1 MIELF
6 NEYKNAGKMKEALL
20 VGRNMV
26 NKNPANLEM
35 FRAYMDLLISL
46 SEQLPALADKKNFVG
61 QANVTLAFFE
71 ENADMTA
78 DIVSELSAYRDKIDP
93 IVKKINDEEMDNN
106 RAALKEVQTNN
117 SKAIK
122 ALYTEKQR
130 LGKVKTQSEF
140 DSELME
146 ISKLDAQI
154 EHEYMTDEQK
164 AHYDQI
170 NKECTACISDKMR
183 EMEHVNNVAYNK
195 KAVDAYD
202 SAFKKF
208 KGDENKYKNNQT
220 QLFALV
226 SSTLFAYDAARLFN
240 ESLIYYN
247 HVYSY
252 IFSKLDDDGKLALT
266 RFSIECE
273 RKQR

>member
-146 ISKLDAQI
+146 ISKL
-154 EHEYMTDEQK
+154 
-164 AHYDQI
+164 
-170 NKECTACISDKMR
+170 
-183 EMEHVNNVAYNK
+183 V
-195 KAVDAYD
+195 
-202 SAFKKF
+202 
-208 KGDENKYKNNQT
+208 
-220 QLFALV
+220 
-226 SSTLFAYDAARLFN
+226 
-240 ESLIYYN
+240 
-247 HVYSY
+247 
-252 IFSKLDDDGKLALT
+252 
-266 RFSIECE
+266 
-273 RKQR
+273 

>member
-208 KGDENKYKNNQT
+208 KGD
-220 QLFALV
+220 QL
-226 SSTLFAYDAARLFN
+226 
-240 ESLIYYN
+240 
-247 HVYSY
+247 
-252 IFSKLDDDGKLALT
+252 
-266 RFSIECE
+266 
-273 RKQR
+273 

>member
-1 MIELF
+1 
-6 NEYKNAGKMKEALL
+6 
-20 VGRNMV
+20 
-26 NKNPANLEM
+26 
-35 FRAYMDLLISL
+35 MD
-46 SEQLPALADKKNFVG
+46 K
-61 QANVTLAFFE
+61 
-71 ENADMTA
+71 
-78 DIVSELSAYRDKIDP
+78 
-93 IVKKINDEEMDNN
+93 N
-106 RAALKEVQTNN
+106 RAALREVQANN

-122 ALYTEKQR
+122 ALYTEKQK

-140 DSELME
+140 DTELLE

-164 AHYDQI
+164 AHYDRI

-195 KAVDAYD
+195 RAVEAYD
-202 SAFKKF
+202 FAFKKF
-208 KGDENKYKNNQT
+208 KGDESRYKKNQI
-220 QLFALV
+220 QLFSLV

-252 IFSKLDDDGKLALT
+252 IFSRLDDDGKLALT